1 MDGVR
6 LAGVFVQL
14 GQKKK
19 ELVTGRMPE
28 GMDPTLRQAGP
39 LASPDYSKAVKA
51 LVRRESCAMWLEWL
65 EWLEWLLYLAL
76 INIGGQK

>member
-14 GQKKK
+14 GQKK
-19 ELVTGRMPE
+19 TRYWNDPE

-51 LVRRESCAMWLEWL
+51 LVRRESCAI
-65 EWLEWLLYLAL
+65 WLEWLLYLAL
-76 INIGGQK
+76 INIGGQNE